1 VQSGAVVTTLSTDSS
16 KEKLV
21 WPRERAR
28 WSSLPGTGESA
39 PSDAGSAA
47 SSVEVTP
54 SRANWTR
61 AHHLLDEPLADLL
74 REALD
79 RGAMGQRTCEA
90 AFALVLSRHLGTDAV
105 AFGVQ
110 CHAAD
115 GTMIPAFVQRA
126 SCDDAVTVAELTERL
141 QRVASSAPPVTDGF
155 ATLDLPVLTVEP
167 HRDASAWPAASAP
180 NAPRHAPGAAWLQ
193 VTLALVDAPQLL
205 AVYDSARLLPE
216 RARTLLAS
224 FQHTLAEALREPG
237 RQLGQV
243 HVLPPDEE
251 ELMLTGWNQTK
262 RAFPD
267 QLLIHELFEQQAD
280 SQPDAPA
287 LEADGATLTY
297 RQLDERANQIA
308 HALRARGVTNGDYVG
323 VCLERGANLVAA
335 LLGVLKAGG
344 IYIPLDPSYP
354 PDRLKEMVSIAE
366 ARLVLTETPLRHL
379 FQQGERGAGRDLLA
393 LDASW
398 SPFFALRPHRRLMLD
413 GQQARLPTDPC
424 YVIFTSGSTG
434 EPKGVVI
441 SHRAVV
447 NTLDWVTRTCAVGP
461 GDRCLF
467 VTSASFDLSVYDMF
481 GALGAGATVVV
492 ASAAV
497 LADPEALADALVT
510 KRITIWNSTP
520 ASFERLLP
528 ALTSQTRRRG
538 SRAHLRKVLLSGD
551 WIPVTLPKAIRGIFP
566 RAEVLALGGATEAA
580 IWSNAY
586 PVRDVDP
593 AWKSIPYGRPIQNAR
608 YHILDRRMHPTPVG
622 VAGDLYIGGVCLADG
637 YLNRPELTAERF
649 IPDPFQPGER
659 LYRTGDLAR
668 YFDDGTIEF
677 LGRAD
682 HQVKVRGYRVELGEV
697 ESALLKQPGIRAAAC
712 IARADAFG
720 QKVLVGFIVPQR
732 EHVVNAAEVLSG
744 VGRLL
749 PGYMIPSRLIICEA
763 LPLSAN
769 GKVDRSALSALEEQ
783 PELEAGAEA
792 SEAASEP
799 ATAMERTLQLLWQ
812 ELLGRARVGI
822 HDDFNALGG
831 HSLLA
836 VKMTAA
842 LRERLGIRVPLAAIA
857 RHTTIAR
864 LAAHLTSITPGA
876 AAGAVACARG
886 QTDAALDDVRPEPTA
901 CPVANFGALAPAT
914 GTEPPHL
921 LELNAIRPGSRPPLV
936 LVAGVG
942 GYAFT
947 YRNFPRLFGLEQPV
961 YCFQSVGA
969 EPTEPLRALTI
980 EEIATIYEKELEQV
994 LPEGQPVI
1002 LGGFSFGI
1010 LPAFELARRL
1020 ERRGWPVPLLISF
1033 DGFAPGYPRLLPLP
1047 VRAVQHGRA
1056 LLTSEPEERRA
1067 YLAATGASVRARVMR
1082 ALGRE
1087 AELGADMPFDEER
1100 NARAKQ
1106 LAVYH
1111 RQARDAYRPLSPV
1124 DSRLLL
1130 LRIEQPEHWLGS
1142 DMDDPL
1148 YDWERFVR
1156 GPISMATLP
1165 GVHTMLLDSHANQVA
1180 ATDVIAKHVA
1190 EVASELAASARA
1202 QGDR

>member
-1 VQSGAVVTTLSTDSS
+1 MPRGGVPWSELSN
-16 KEKLV
+16 
-21 WPRERAR
+21 
-28 WSSLPGTGESA
+28 TGES
-39 PSDAGSAA
+39 PSLDVFPDDGSGK
-47 SSVEVTP
+47 VTP
-54 SRANWTR
+54 AVGGWARTHDA
-61 AHHLLDEPLADLL
+61 LDATLADRL
-74 REALD
+74 RAALD
-79 RGAMGQRTCEA
+79 VGAGGQRACEA
-90 AFALVLSRHLGTDAV
+90 AFALVLGRYLGVDAV

-126 SCDDAVTVAELTERL
+126 ACEDAVTIAELIDRL
-141 QRVASSAPPVTDGF
+141 QRASAIAPAVTDGF
-155 ATLDLPVLTVEP
+155 ATLNVPVLTVEP
-167 HRDASAWPAASAP
+167 HRDRDASSLSAP
-180 NAPRHAPGAAWLQ
+180 SMPRHAPGAAWLQ
-193 VTLALVDAPQLL
+193 VTLSLVDAPQLL

-216 RARTLLAS
+216 RAATLLAS
-224 FQHTLAEALREPG
+224 FQHTLAQVLRDPE

-251 ELMLTGWNQTK
+251 EVILVGWNQT
-262 RAFPD
+262 RRPFPD
-267 QLLIHELFEQQAD
+267 QLCIHELFERQVD

-287 LEADGATLTY
+287 LEADGLTLTY
-297 RQLDERANQIA
+297 RELDARANQIA
-308 HALRARGVTNGDYVG
+308 HALRARGVLTGDYVG

-335 LLGVLKAGG
+335 LLGVVKAGA
-344 IYIPLDPSYP
+344 IYIPLDPTYP
-354 PDRLKEMVSIAE
+354 PERLNAMVSIAE

-379 FQQGERGAGRDLLA
+379 FPHAAGRESLA

-398 SPFFALRPHRRLMLD
+398 SPFFALRPHRRLTDD
-413 GQQARLPTDPC
+413 GAQVRESTNPC

-434 EPKGVVI
+434 EPKGVVM

-447 NTLDWVTRTCAVGP
+447 NTLDWVSRTCAVGP

-467 VTSASFDLSVYDMF
+467 VTSASFDLSVYDVF
-481 GALGAGATVVV
+481 GALGAGATLVV
-492 ASAAV
+492 ASSPV
-497 LADPEALADALVT
+497 LADPEALAEAVVS

-520 ASFERLLP
+520 ATLERILP
-528 ALTSQTRRRG
+528 TLSVQTRRRG
-538 SRAHLRKVLLSGD
+538 SRTHLRKVLLSGD
-551 WIPVTLPKAIRGIFP
+551 WIPVTLPQAIRGIFP

-586 PVRDVDP
+586 AVREVDP
-593 AWKSIPYGRPIQNAR
+593 AWASIPYGRPIQNAR
-608 YHILDRRMHPTPVG
+608 YHILDRRMHAVPAG
-622 VAGDLYIGGVCLADG
+622 VAGDLYIGGVGLADG

-732 EHVVNAAEVLSG
+732 DQAVNAAEVLAG

-749 PGYMIPSRLIICEA
+749 PTYMIPSRLILCEA

-769 GKVDRSALSALEEQ
+769 GKVDRPALSALEQQ
-783 PELEAGAEA
+783 PEIEAGADA
-792 SEAASEP
+792 TEAAAEP
-799 ATAMERTLQLLWQ
+799 TTAMERTLQLLWQ
-812 ELLGRARVGI
+812 ELLGRAHVGI

-836 VKMTAA
+836 VRMTVA
-842 LRERLGIRVPLAAIA
+842 LRERLGIRVPLASIA

-864 LAAHLTSITPGA
+864 LAAHLPAASSGAGALHAGKDRA
-876 AAGAVACARG
+876 AALIEPGVCSLPTGHPAVDG
-886 QTDAALDDVRPEPTA
+886 
-901 CPVANFGALAPAT
+901 
-914 GTEPPHL
+914 EPPHL
-921 LELNAIRPGSRPPLV
+921 LALNALRPGSRPPLV

-969 EPTEPLRALTI
+969 EPSEPLRALTI
-980 EEIATIYEKELEQV
+980 EEIAKIYEQELEQT
-994 LPEGQPVI
+994 LPAGTPVI
-1002 LGGFSFGI
+1002 LGGFSFGV

-1056 LLTSEPEERRA
+1056 LLASDGEERRA

-1087 AELGADMPFDEER
+1087 AELGADLPFDEER
-1100 NARAKQ
+1100 NGRAKQ

-1111 RQARDAYRPLSPV
+1111 RQARDSYRPV
-1124 DSRLLL
+1124 AGINSRLLL
-1130 LRIEQPEHWLGS
+1130 LRMEQPEHWLGS
-1142 DMDDPL
+1142 DMNDPL
-1148 YDWERFVR
+1148 YDWERFIR

-1165 GVHTMLLDSHANQVA
+1165 GIHTMLLDSHANQVA
-1180 ATDVIAKHVA
+1180 ATDIIAKHVA
-1190 EVASELAASARA
+1190 EVASELAAGGLVDELPGRGNS
-1202 QGDR
+1202 

>member
-1 VQSGAVVTTLSTDSS
+1 M
-16 KEKLV
+16 
-21 WPRERAR
+21 AR
-28 WSSLPGTGESA
+28 V
-39 PSDAGSAA
+39 AGC
-47 SSVEVTP
+47 VEVTP
-54 SRANWTR
+54 DGASWTR
-61 AHHLLDEPLADLL
+61 AHHPLDQPLAERL
-74 REALD
+74 RGALD
-79 RGAMGQRTCEA
+79 LGSGGQRACEA
-90 AFALVLSRHLGTDAV
+90 AFALVLSRHLGADSV
-105 AFGVQ
+105 VFGVQ

-115 GTMIPAFVQRA
+115 GSMIPPFVQRA
-126 SCDDAVTVAELTERL
+126 SCEDAMTIAQLTERL
-141 QRVASSAPPVTDGF
+141 QRAAESAPPVTDGF
-155 ATLDLPVLTVEP
+155 ATMDLPVLTVEP
-167 HRDASAWPAASAP
+167 HRDAGAWPDTSAP
-180 NAPRHAPGAAWLQ
+180 STPRHAPAVAWLQ
-193 VTLALVDAPQLL
+193 VTVSLVGVPQLL
-205 AVYDSARLLPE
+205 AVYDTARLMPE
-216 RARTLLAS
+216 RARILLAS
-224 FQHTLAEALREPG
+224 FQHTLSEVLREPG

-243 HVLPPDEE
+243 HVLPPGEE
-251 ELMLTGWNQTK
+251 ELMLVGWNQTK
-262 RAFPD
+262 RPFPD
-267 QLLIHELFEQQAD
+267 HLRLHELFEGQVD

-287 LEADGATLTY
+287 LEADGASLTY
-297 RQLDERANQIA
+297 RELDERANQIA
-308 HALRARGVTNGDYVG
+308 HALRARGVMGGDYVG

-335 LLGVLKAGG
+335 LLGVVKAGG

-354 PDRLKEMVSIAE
+354 TDRLRQMVTIAE

-379 FQQGERGAGRDLLA
+379 FQQSDGSPGRELLA
-393 LDASW
+393 LDTVW
-398 SPFFALRPHRRLMLD
+398 SPFFALRPHRRLTSE
-413 GQQARLPTDPC
+413 GEQARQPTDPC

-434 EPKGVVI
+434 EPKGVVV
-441 SHRAVV
+441 SHRAVI
-447 NTLDWVTRTCAVGP
+447 NTLDWVSRTCAVGP

-467 VTSASFDLSVYDMF
+467 VTSASFDLSVYDLF

-492 ASAAV
+492 ASSAV
-497 LADPEALADALVT
+497 LADPEVLADVLVT
-510 KRITIWNSTP
+510 RRITIWNSTP
-520 ASFERLLP
+520 ASLERLLP
-528 ALTSQTRRRG
+528 ALTSQSRRRG
-538 SRAHLRKVLLSGD
+538 VRTHLRKVLLSGD
-551 WIPVTLPKAIRGIFP
+551 WIPVTLPKAIRAIFP

-649 IPDPFQPGER
+649 IPDPFQSGER

-720 QKVLVGFIVPQR
+720 QKVIVGFIVPQR
-732 EHVVNAAEVLSG
+732 EHVVNAAEVLAA

-749 PGYMIPSRLIICEA
+749 PSYMIPSRLIVCEA

-769 GKVDRSALSALEEQ
+769 GKVDRSSLSALEKQ
-783 PELEAGAEA
+783 PEIEAGADATEK
-792 SEAASEP
+792 AAEP

-812 ELLGRARVGI
+812 ELLGRPHVGI

-836 VKMTAA
+836 VKMIAA

-857 RHTTIAR
+857 RYTTVAR
-864 LAAHLTSITPGA
+864 LAAHLPHAGAGTLSSPSAQASDAAGEGRRGEAMVDPSACPARAEGGSA
-876 AAGAVACARG
+876 AAV
-886 QTDAALDDVRPEPTA
+886 
-901 CPVANFGALAPAT
+901 
-914 GTEPPHL
+914 EPPHL
-921 LELNAIRPGSRPPLV
+921 LELNSVRPGSRPPLV

-969 EPTEPLRALTI
+969 EPTEPLRPLTI
-980 EEIATIYEKELEQV
+980 EEIAQIYEKELEQA

-1002 LGGFSFGI
+1002 LGGFSFGV

-1056 LLTSEPEERRA
+1056 LLTSEPEDRRA
-1067 YLAATGASVRARVMR
+1067 YLAATGASMRARVMR
-1082 ALGRE
+1082 VLGRE
-1087 AELGADMPFDEER
+1087 AELSPDLPFDEER

-1111 RQARDAYRPLSPV
+1111 RQARDSYRPSSAV
-1124 DSRLLL
+1124 GSRLLL
-1130 LRIEQPEHWLGS
+1130 LRTEQPEHWLGS

-1148 YDWERFVR
+1148 YDWEQFVR
-1156 GPISMATLP
+1156 GPISMTTLP

-1190 EVASELAASARA
+1190 EVASELATGELAEGNA
-1202 QGDR
+1202 

>member
-1 VQSGAVVTTLSTDSS
+1 MTTFSTEDPR
-16 KEKLV
+16 ENRN
-21 WPRERAR
+21 WRRERAR
-28 WSSLPGTGESA
+28 WSSLSDAGESA
-39 PSDAGSAA
+39 SLDVETAA
-47 SSVEVTP
+47 SSVQVTP
-54 SRANWTR
+54 GGASWTR
-61 AHHLLDEPLADLL
+61 AHHLLDEPLAELL
-74 REALD
+74 RESLD
-79 RGAMGQRTCEA
+79 AGPRGQRTCEA
-90 AFALVLSRHLGTDAV
+90 AFALVLSRHLGADAV

-115 GTMIPAFVQRA
+115 GSMVPPFVQRA
-126 SCDDAVTVAELTERL
+126 SCDDAVTVAELIERL
-141 QRVASSAPPVTDGF
+141 QRAAASAPAVSDGF
-155 ATLDLPVLTVEP
+155 AGTDLPVLTVEP
-167 HRDASAWPAASAP
+167 HRDANAGPADSAP
-180 NAPRHAPGAAWLQ
+180 SAPRHAPARAWLQ
-193 VTLALVDAPQLL
+193 VTLSLVGTPQLL

-251 ELMLTGWNQTK
+251 ELMLSGWNQT
-262 RAFPD
+262 RRPFPE
-267 QLLIHELFEQQAD
+267 QLLIHELFERQAD
-280 SQPDAPA
+280 RQPDAPA

-297 RQLDERANQIA
+297 RELDERANQIA
-308 HALRARGVTNGDYVG
+308 HALRARGVSPGDYVG
-323 VCLERGANLVAA
+323 VCLERGANLVAG
-335 LLGVLKAGG
+335 LLGVVKAGG

-354 PDRLKEMVSIAE
+354 PDRLKEMVAIAE

-379 FQQGERGAGRDLLA
+379 FQHGERGVGRELLA

-398 SPFFALRPHRRLMLD
+398 SPFFALRPHRRLTAD
-413 GQQARLPTDPC
+413 GEQARQSTDPC

-434 EPKGVVI
+434 EPKGVVM

-447 NTLDWVTRTCAVGP
+447 NTLDWVTRTCAIGP

-467 VTSASFDLSVYDMF
+467 VTSASFDLSVYDLF

-492 ASAAV
+492 TSAAV
-497 LADPEALADALVT
+497 LADPEALADVLVT

-520 ASFERLLP
+520 ASLERILP
-528 ALTSQTRRRG
+528 ALSSQTRRRG
-538 SRAHLRKVLLSGD
+538 ARTHLRKVLLSGD
-551 WIPVTLPKAIRGIFP
+551 WIPVTLPTAIRGHFP

-580 IWSNAY
+580 IWSNAF
-586 PVRDVDP
+586 PVREVDP
-593 AWKSIPYGRPIQNAR
+593 AWTSIPYGRPIQNAR
-608 YHILDRRMHPTPVG
+608 YHVLDRRMHPTPVG
-622 VAGDLYIGGVCLADG
+622 VTGDLYIGGVCLADG

-649 IPDPFQPGER
+649 IPDPFQSGER

-668 YFDDGTIEF
+668 YFDDGTLEF

-682 HQVKVRGYRVELGEV
+682 HQVKVRGFRVELGEV

-732 EHVVNAAEVLSG
+732 ERVVNAAEVLAG

-749 PGYMIPSRLIICEA
+749 PNYMIPSRLILCEA

-769 GKVDRSALSALEEQ
+769 GKVDRSALSALEQQ
-783 PELEAGAEA
+783 PEIEAGADA
-792 SEAASEP
+792 TEAAAEP

-812 ELLGRARVGI
+812 ELLGRPHVGI

-842 LRERLGIRVPLAAIA
+842 LRERLGLRVPLAAIA

-864 LAAHLTSITPGA
+864 LAAHLSSTGPGA
-876 AAGAVACARG
+876 TGIMAGGLSSSGGVMEGARG
-886 QTDAALDDVRPEPTA
+886 GDTRAQAPTDPTVCPVSTARNLPTA
-901 CPVANFGALAPAT
+901 S
-914 GTEPPHL
+914 EQPHL
-921 LELNAIRPGSRPPLV
+921 LELNGMRPGSRPPLV

-961 YCFQSVGA
+961 YGFQSVGA

-980 EEIATIYEKELEQV
+980 EEIAKIYEQELEQV
-994 LPEGQPVI
+994 LPQGQPLI
-1002 LGGFSFGI
+1002 LGGFSFGV

-1056 LLTSEPEERRA
+1056 LLASEPEERRA

-1087 AELGADMPFDEER
+1087 AELGADLPFDEER

-1111 RQARDAYRPLSPV
+1111 RQARDCYRPLSAIN
-1124 DSRLLL
+1124 SRLLL

-1156 GPISMATLP
+1156 GPISLATLP

-1180 ATDVIAKHVA
+1180 ATDVIARHVA
-1190 EVASELAASARA
+1190 EVSSELAAGKLAE
-1202 QGDR
+1202 GGV

>member
-1 VQSGAVVTTLSTDSS
+1 MADRLRQALVAGA
-16 KEKLV
+16 
-21 WPRERAR
+21 
-28 WSSLPGTGESA
+28 G
-39 PSDAGSAA
+39 
-47 SSVEVTP
+47 
-54 SRANWTR
+54 
-61 AHHLLDEPLADLL
+61 
-74 REALD
+74 
-79 RGAMGQRTCEA
+79 GQRACEA
-90 AFALVLSRHLGTDAV
+90 AFALVLSRHLGADAV

-110 CHAAD
+110 SHAAD
-115 GTMIPAFVQRA
+115 GSLMPPILQRA
-126 SCDDAVTVAELTERL
+126 SCDDAVTVADLIDRL
-141 QRVASSAPPVTDGF
+141 QRAAEAAPPVTDGF
-155 ATLDLPVLTVEP
+155 ATLDVPVLTVEP
-167 HRDASAWPAASAP
+167 HRHPDVWLAASAP
-180 NAPRHAPGAAWLQ
+180 STPRHAPGTAWLQ
-193 VTLALVDAPQLL
+193 VTLSLIGVPQFL

-224 FQHTLAEALREPG
+224 FQHTLAEVLREPG
-237 RQLGQV
+237 RPLGQV

-251 ELMLTGWNQTK
+251 ELILTSWNQTQ
-262 RAFPD
+262 RPFPD
-267 QLLIHELFEQQAD
+267 QLRLHDSFERQAD
-280 SQPDAPA
+280 NQPHAPA
-287 LEADGATLTY
+287 LEADGVTLTY
-297 RQLDERANQIA
+297 GELDARANQVA
-308 HALRARGVTNGDYVG
+308 HALRARGVMAGDHVG

-335 LLGVLKAGG
+335 LLGVVKAGAV
-344 IYIPLDPSYP
+344 YIPLDPSYP
-354 PDRLKEMVSIAE
+354 PERLRAMVSIAQ
-366 ARLVLTETPLRHL
+366 AQVVLAETPLGHL
-379 FQQGERGAGRDLLA
+379 FQHGESAAGPEVLA

-398 SPFFALRPHRRLMLD
+398 SPFFASRPHRRLTAD
-413 GQQARLPTDPC
+413 EAQVRQSTDPC

-434 EPKGVVI
+434 EPKGVVM

-447 NTLDWVTRTCAVGP
+447 NTLDWVSRTCAVGP

-467 VTSASFDLSVYDMF
+467 VTSASFDLSVYDLF
-481 GALGAGATVVV
+481 GALGAGATLVV
-492 ASAAV
+492 ASSAV
-497 LADPEALADALVT
+497 LADPEALAEALVSR
-510 KRITIWNSTP
+510 RITIWNSTP
-520 ASFERLLP
+520 ATLERILP
-528 ALTSQTRRRG
+528 ALSSQARRRG
-538 SRAHLRKVLLSGD
+538 ARTHLRKVLLSGD
-551 WIPVTLPKAIRGIFP
+551 WIPVTLPKAIREIFP

-586 PVRDVDP
+586 QVRDVDA
-593 AWKSIPYGRPIQNAR
+593 AWSSIPYGRPIQNAR

-622 VAGDLYIGGVCLADG
+622 VAGDLYIGGVCLAEG

-649 IPDPFQPGER
+649 IPDPFRTGER

-677 LGRAD
+677 MGRAD

-720 QKVLVGFIVPQR
+720 QKVIVGFIVPQR
-732 EHVVNAAEVLSG
+732 GYVANAAEVLSG

-749 PGYMIPSRLIICEA
+749 PSYMVPSRLIVCEA

-769 GKVDRSALSALEEQ
+769 GKVDRSALSALEQQ
-783 PELEAGAEA
+783 PEIEAGADATEAGAE
-792 SEAASEP
+792 P
-799 ATAMERTLQLLWQ
+799 ATALERTLQLLWQ
-812 ELLGRARVGI
+812 ELLGRSHVGI

-836 VKMTAA
+836 VKMAVA
-842 LRERLGIRVPLAAIA
+842 LRERLGLRVPLAAIA
-857 RHTTIAR
+857 RHTTVAR
-864 LAAHLTSITPGA
+864 LAAHLSSSGDGVAPGA
-876 AAGAVACARG
+876 AARVDSAPRPVEGVRGDKRTEFLQDPVAC
-886 QTDAALDDVRPEPTA
+886 
-901 CPVANFGALAPAT
+901 PASIST
-914 GTEPPHL
+914 RLIAEGEPPHL
-921 LELNAIRPGSRPPLV
+921 LELNGVRQGSRPPLV

-980 EEIATIYEKELEQV
+980 EETAKIYEKELEQV

-1002 LGGFSFGI
+1002 LGGFSFGV

-1067 YLAATGASVRARVMR
+1067 YLAATGASVRARLMK

-1087 AELGADMPFDEER
+1087 AELSPDLPFDEER

-1111 RQARDAYRPLSPV
+1111 RQARDCYRPFSGV
-1124 DSRLLL
+1124 NSRLLL
-1130 LRIEQPEHWLGS
+1130 LRVEQPEHWLGS
-1142 DMDDPL
+1142 DMNDPL

-1165 GVHTMLLDSHANQVA
+1165 GVHTMLLDSHTNQIA
-1180 ATDVIAKHVA
+1180 ATDIIAKHVA
-1190 EVASELAASARA
+1190 QVAAEVAADGPRSHRN
-1202 QGDR
+1202 D

>member
-1 VQSGAVVTTLSTDSS
+1 LVRALQYGPNVATLSIDQPREKRNWPHERVPWSGAVDAPQSGTLDVDGHEGSGSVTSRGGGWTRTHDLLDHG
-16 KEKLV
+16 LAQNL
-21 WPRERAR
+21 R
-28 WSSLPGTGESA
+28 SA
-39 PSDAGSAA
+39 LDAG
-47 SSVEVTP
+47 T
-54 SRANWTR
+54 
-61 AHHLLDEPLADLL
+61 D
-74 REALD
+74 
-79 RGAMGQRTCEA
+79 GQRVCEA
-90 AFALVLSRHLGTDAV
+90 AFALVLARHMGVDSV

-110 CHAAD
+110 SHGAD
-115 GTMIPAFVQRA
+115 GSAMAPFVQRA
-126 SCDDAVTVAELTERL
+126 SCEDAVTITELIDRL
-141 QRVASSAPPVTDGF
+141 QRASTTAPPVTDGF
-155 ATLDLPVLTVEP
+155 AGLDVPVLTVEP
-167 HRDASAWPAASAP
+167 HRDRETLPTASAP
-180 NAPRHAPGAAWLQ
+180 NLPRHAPAAAWLQ
-193 VTLALVDAPQLL
+193 VTVSLVETPQLL
-205 AVYDSARLLPE
+205 AVYDSTRLLPE
-216 RARTLLAS
+216 RAATLLAS
-224 FQHTLAEALREPG
+224 LQHTLGELLRERS

-251 ELMLTGWNQTK
+251 EVILSGWNQTQ
-262 RAFPD
+262 RPFPEH
-267 QLLIHELFEQQAD
+267 LRIHDLFEHQAD
-280 SQPDAPA
+280 TQPDAPA
-287 LEADGATLTY
+287 LEADGVTLTY
-297 RQLDERANQIA
+297 RELEARANQIA
-308 HALRARGVTNGDYVG
+308 HALRARGVAPGDYVG
-323 VCLERGANLVAA
+323 ICLERGANLVAA
-335 LLGVLKAGG
+335 LLGVVKAGG

-354 PDRLKEMVSIAE
+354 PERLQAMVSIAE

-379 FQQGERGAGRDLLA
+379 FQKGERTGGREVLA

-398 SPFFALRPHRRLMLD
+398 SPFFALRPHRRLTD
-413 GQQARLPTDPC
+413 ADRQPTDPC

-434 EPKGVVI
+434 EPKGVVM

-467 VTSASFDLSVYDMF
+467 VTSASFDLSVYDVF
-481 GALGAGATVVV
+481 GALGAGATLVV
-492 ASAAV
+492 ASSAV

-520 ASFERLLP
+520 ATLERILP
-528 ALTSQTRRRG
+528 ALSQARRRG
-538 SRAHLRKVLLSGD
+538 TRTHLRKVLLSGD
-551 WIPVTLPKAIRGIFP
+551 WIPVTLPTAIRGIFP

-586 PVRDVDP
+586 AVRDVDP
-593 AWKSIPYGRPIQNAR
+593 TWSSIPYGRPIQNAR
-608 YHILDRRMHPTPVG
+608 YHILDRRMHATPAG

-649 IPDPFQPGER
+649 IPDPFQSGER

-732 EHVVNAAEVLSG
+732 EHAVNAAEVLSG

-749 PGYMIPSRLIICEA
+749 PSYMIPSRLILCEA

-769 GKVDRSALSALEEQ
+769 GKVDRTALSALEQQ
-783 PELEAGAEA
+783 PEIEAGADA
-792 SEAASEP
+792 TEAAAEP
-799 ATAMERTLQLLWQ
+799 TTALERTLQLLWQ
-812 ELLGRARVGI
+812 ELLGRSHVGI

-836 VKMTAA
+836 VKMTVA
-842 LRERLGIRVPLAAIA
+842 LRERLNMRVPLAAIA

-864 LAAHLTSITPGA
+864 LAAHLSSAAPCEAPFAQPGEA
-876 AAGAVACARG
+876 HGDGARG
-886 QTDAALDDVRPEPTA
+886 GEPMLQPGVCPLSASDALGRAAEQ
-901 CPVANFGALAPAT
+901 
-914 GTEPPHL
+914 PHL
-921 LELNAIRPGSRPPLV
+921 LELNGMRPGSRPPLV
-936 LVAGVG
+936 LMAGVG

-969 EPTEPLRALTI
+969 EPTEPLRALSI
-980 EEIATIYEKELEQV
+980 EEIAKIYEHELEQV
-994 LPEGQPVI
+994 MPAGTPVI
-1002 LGGFSFGI
+1002 LGGFSFGV

-1056 LLTSEPEERRA
+1056 LLASDAEERRA

-1087 AELGADMPFDEER
+1087 AELGADLPFDEER

-1111 RQARDAYRPLSPV
+1111 RQARDSYRPVSGIA
-1124 DSRLLL
+1124 SRLLL

-1142 DMDDPL
+1142 DMSDPL
-1148 YDWERFVR
+1148 YDWERFVQ

-1165 GVHTMLLDSHANQVA
+1165 GVHTMLLDSHANQLA
-1180 ATDVIAKHVA
+1180 ATDIIAKHVA
-1190 EVASELAASARA
+1190 EVSSELAAELTGRA
-1202 QGDR
+1202 C

>member
-1 VQSGAVVTTLSTDSS
+1 LVRAVQNGPIVTTFSIDH
-16 KEKLV
+16 
-21 WPRERAR
+21 PREKRNWTRENVR
-28 WSSLPGTGESA
+28 WSGMSDPGESA
-39 PSDAGSAA
+39 SLD
-47 SSVEVTP
+47 VEPADGFNGVTP
-54 SRANWTR
+54 
-61 AHHLLDEPLADLL
+61 LAADWARTHDVLAPALALQL

-79 RGAMGQRTCEA
+79 AGVGGRRSCEA
-90 AFALVLSRHLGTDAV
+90 AFALVLARHLGVDSA

-110 CHAAD
+110 CHAVD
-115 GTMIPAFVQRA
+115 GTMVSPFVQRA
-126 SCDDAVTVAELTERL
+126 ACDDAVTVGELIDKL
-141 QRVASSAPPVTDGF
+141 QRSALSAPPVTDGF
-155 ATLDLPVLTVEP
+155 AALDMAVLTVEP
-167 HRDASAWPAASAP
+167 HRGGDPSSALSAP
-180 NAPRHAPGAAWLQ
+180 STPRHAPAGAWLQ
-193 VTLALVDAPQLL
+193 VTLSLVGTPQLL
-205 AVYDSARLLPE
+205 AVYDSSRLLPE
-216 RARTLLAS
+216 RAATLLAS
-224 FQHTLAEALREPG
+224 FQHTLGEVLRDPG

-251 ELMLTGWNQTK
+251 EVILSGWNQTG
-262 RAFPD
+262 RPFPD
-267 QLLIHELFEQQAD
+267 HLRIHELFERQVD

-287 LEADGATLTY
+287 LEADGVTLTY
-297 RQLDERANQIA
+297 RELDARANQIA
-308 HALRARGVTNGDYVG
+308 HALRARGVTPGDHVG

-335 LLGVLKAGG
+335 LLGVVKAGG

-354 PDRLKEMVSIAE
+354 PDRLQAMVSIAE

-379 FQQGERGAGRDLLA
+379 FQQGERASGHALLT

-398 SPFFALRPHRRLMLD
+398 SPFFALRPQRRLAAD
-413 GQQARLPTDPC
+413 ADHPQEPTDPC

-434 EPKGVVI
+434 EPKGVVM

-447 NTLDWVTRTCAVGP
+447 NTLDWVSRTCGVGP

-467 VTSASFDLSVYDMF
+467 VTSASFDLSVYDVF
-481 GALGAGATVVV
+481 GALGAGATLVV
-492 ASAAV
+492 ASSAV
-497 LADPEALADALVT
+497 LADPDALADALVA

-520 ASFERLLP
+520 ATLERILP
-528 ALTSQTRRRG
+528 ALSQARRRG
-538 SRAHLRKVLLSGD
+538 TRTHLRKVLLSGD

-580 IWSNAY
+580 IWSNAFA
-586 PVRDVDP
+586 VREVDP

-622 VAGDLYIGGVCLADG
+622 VAGDLYIGGVGLADG

-649 IPDPFQPGER
+649 IPDPFQAGER

-697 ESALLKQPGIRAAAC
+697 ESALLKQPGVRAAAC

-732 EHVVNAAEVLSG
+732 EQVVNAAEVLSG

-749 PGYMIPSRLIICEA
+749 PSYMIPSRLVLCEA
-763 LPLSAN
+763 LPLSPN
-769 GKVDRSALSALEEQ
+769 GKIDRPALSALEQQ
-783 PELEAGAEA
+783 PEIEAGAEA
-792 SEAASEP
+792 TESATEP
-799 ATAMERTLQLLWQ
+799 TTPLERTLQLLWQ
-812 ELLGRARVGI
+812 ELLGRPHVGV

-836 VKMTAA
+836 VKMTVA
-842 LRERLGIRVPLAAIA
+842 LRERLNLRVPLAAIA
-857 RHTTIAR
+857 RNTTIAR
-864 LAAHLTSITPGA
+864 LAAYLTSTTGPSATQPDIRRVERMVEPGVCPLSVSDHLV
-876 AAGAVACARG
+876 AGG
-886 QTDAALDDVRPEPTA
+886 EQ
-901 CPVANFGALAPAT
+901 
-914 GTEPPHL
+914 PHL
-921 LELNAIRPGSRPPLV
+921 LELNGVRPGSRPPLV

-969 EPTEPLRALTI
+969 EPTEPLRALSI

-994 LPEGQPVI
+994 LPEGSPVI
-1002 LGGFSFGI
+1002 LGGFSFGV

-1020 ERRGWPVPLLISF
+1020 ERRGWQVPLLISF

-1056 LLTSEPEERRA
+1056 LLASDAEERRA
-1067 YLAATGASVRARVMR
+1067 YLAATGASVRARLMR

-1087 AELGADMPFDEER
+1087 AELGPDLPFDEER

-1111 RQARDAYRPLSPV
+1111 RQARDSYRPVSGV
-1124 DSRLLL
+1124 KSRLLL

-1142 DMDDPL
+1142 DMNDPL
-1148 YDWERFVR
+1148 YDWERFVQ

-1190 EVASELAASARA
+1190 EVASESA
-1202 QGDR
+1202 GGVL

>member
-1 VQSGAVVTTLSTDSS
+1 MSDTD
-16 KEKLV
+16 
-21 WPRERAR
+21 
-28 WSSLPGTGESA
+28 GSA
-39 PSDAGSAA
+39 LADVETPAGSID
-47 SSVEVTP
+47 VT
-54 SRANWTR
+54 SAGATWTR
-61 AHHLLDEPLADLL
+61 AHHLLDEPLAHLL

-79 RGAMGQRTCEA
+79 SGPAGERTCEA

-110 CHAAD
+110 CHASD
-115 GTMIPAFVQRA
+115 GTLLPAFVQRA

-141 QRVASSAPPVTDGF
+141 QGTAASAPPVTDGF
-155 ATLDLPVLTVEP
+155 ATNDLPVLTVEP
-167 HRDASAWPAASAP
+167 HREAGAWAAASAP
-180 NAPRHAPGAAWLQ
+180 NAPRHAPAAAWLQ
-193 VTLALVDAPQLL
+193 VTLSLVGAPQLL
-205 AVYDSARLLPE
+205 AVYDGARLLPE

-224 FQHTLAEALREPG
+224 FQHTLAEVIREPG

-251 ELMLTGWNQTK
+251 ELMLVGWNQTK
-262 RAFPD
+262 RPFPD
-267 QLLIHELFEQQAD
+267 QLRIHELFEQQAD

-297 RQLDERANQIA
+297 RELDERANQIA

-335 LLGVLKAGG
+335 LLGVVKAGAV
-344 IYIPLDPSYP
+344 YIPLDPSYP
-354 PDRLKEMVSIAE
+354 PDRLKDIVSIAE

-379 FQQGERGAGRDLLA
+379 FQTGERGAGRELLA

-398 SPFFALRPHRRLMLD
+398 SPFFALRPHRRLKVE
-413 GQQARLPTDPC
+413 GEQARQGAAAPAPTDPC

-434 EPKGVVI
+434 EPKGVVM

-447 NTLDWVTRTCAVGP
+447 NTLDWVSRTCVVGP

-467 VTSASFDLSVYDMF
+467 VTSASFDLSVYDVF

-492 ASAAV
+492 ASSAV

-520 ASFERLLP
+520 ASMERLLP
-528 ALTSQTRRRG
+528 ALSSQTRRRG
-538 SRAHLRKVLLSGD
+538 SRTHLRKVLLSGD
-551 WIPVTLPKAIRGIFP
+551 WIPVTLPKAIRTIFP

-586 PVRDVDP
+586 PVREVEP
-593 AWKSIPYGRPIQNAR
+593 SWKSIPYGRPIQNAR
-608 YHILDRRMHPTPVG
+608 YHVLDRRMHPTPVG
-622 VAGDLYIGGVCLADG
+622 VTGDLYIGGVCLADG

-732 EHVVNAAEVLSG
+732 ELVVSAAEVLSG
-744 VGRLL
+744 VARLL
-749 PGYMIPSRLIICEA
+749 PSYMIPSRLILCEA

-769 GKVDRSALSALEEQ
+769 GKVDRSALSALEQQ
-783 PELEAGAEA
+783 PEIEAGADA
-792 SEAASEP
+792 TEAAAEP

-812 ELLGRARVGI
+812 ELLGRPRVGI

-864 LAAHLTSITPGA
+864 LAAHLSSITPGA

-886 QTDAALDDVRPEPTA
+886 PAEALEAHGAAEGRADGRTVDPSA
-901 CPVANFGALAPAT
+901 CPVDTGAGAVAT
-914 GTEPPHL
+914 AISAGTEPPHL
-921 LELNAIRPGSRPPLV
+921 LELNPIRPGSRPPLV

-961 YCFQSVGA
+961 YCFQSIGA

-980 EEIATIYEKELEQV
+980 EETAKIYEKELEQV

-1002 LGGFSFGI
+1002 LGGFSFGV

-1056 LLTSEPEERRA
+1056 LLTSQPEERRA
-1067 YLAATGASVRARVMR
+1067 YLAATGASVRARLMK

-1087 AELGADMPFDEER
+1087 AELGPDLPFDEER

-1111 RQARDAYRPLSPV
+1111 RQARDAYKPFTGV
-1124 DSRLLL
+1124 NSRLLL
-1130 LRIEQPEHWLGS
+1130 LRVEQPEHWLGS

-1148 YDWERFVR
+1148 YDWERFVQ
-1156 GPISMATLP
+1156 GPISMSTLP
-1165 GVHTMLLDSHANQVA
+1165 GAHTMLLDSHANQVA

-1190 EVASELAASARA
+1190 EVASELAATKGAERNV
-1202 QGDR
+1202 